1 VCFMSTTRHQGS
13 GYFSPE
19 RLDVEFRCKHSAH
32 GGARDTPMKAYFVRL
47 IHHADWA
54 NVRVLDALRL
64 APPHNPRA
72 LQLLAHVLS
81 AEHIYHER
89 MTHKDPWPQDFWPDL
104 SLEQC
109 GALVNDNRLQYRG
122 FIAALPESDLDRLI
136 RYRNSQGMVFHTP
149 LKELLMHVA
158 LHGAYHR
165 GQIAQVIRQG
175 GGEPVN
181 TDFITFVREI
191 P

>member
-1 VCFMSTTRHQGS
+1 MN
-13 GYFSPE
+13 
-19 RLDVEFRCKHSAH
+19 
-32 GGARDTPMKAYFVRL
+32 AYFARL
-47 IHHADWA
+47 IRHADWA

-64 APPHNPRA
+64 APPPNPRA
-72 LQLLAHVLS
+72 LQLLAHILS

-109 GALVNDNRLQYRG
+109 GALINDNRSQYLA
-122 FIAALPESDLDRLI
+122 FIEALTEPDLDRLI
-136 RYRNSQGMVFHTP
+136 RYRNSRGVVFHTP
-149 LKELLMHVA
+149 LKELLLHVA

-165 GQIAQVIRQG
+165 GQIAQAVRQG
-175 GGEPVN
+175 EGEPVN
-181 TDFITFVREI
+181 TDFITFVREA

>member
-1 VCFMSTTRHQGS
+1 MKS
-13 GYFSPE
+13 YFA
-19 RLDVEFRCKHSAH
+19 RLMR
-32 GGARDTPMKAYFVRL
+32 
-47 IHHADWA
+47 HADWA

-64 APPHNPRA
+64 APPPNPRA
-72 LQLLAHVLS
+72 LHLLAHVLS

-89 MTHKDPWPQDFWPDL
+89 MTHQDPWPQEFWPDL

-109 GALVNDNRLQYRG
+109 GALVNDNRLQYLT
-122 FIAALPESDLDRLI
+122 FIEALPESDLDRLI
-136 RYRNSQGMVFHTP
+136 RYRNSRGVMFHTP
-149 LKELLMHVA
+149 LNELLLHVA

-165 GQIAQVIRQG
+165 GQIAQAIRQG

-181 TDFITFVREI
+181 TDFITFVREV

>member
-1 VCFMSTTRHQGS
+1 
-13 GYFSPE
+13 
-19 RLDVEFRCKHSAH
+19 
-32 GGARDTPMKAYFVRL
+32 MKAYFARL
-47 IHHADWA
+47 IRHADWS

-64 APPHNPRA
+64 TPSPHPRA

-109 GALVNDNRLQYRG
+109 CALVHDNRLQYLA
-122 FIAALPESDLDRLI
+122 FIEALPEADLDRLI
-136 RYRNSQGMVFHTP
+136 GYRNSQGVVFHTP
-149 LKELLMHVA
+149 LKELLTHVA

-165 GQIAQVIRQG
+165 GQIAQVVRQA

-181 TDFITFVREI
+181 TDFITFAREV